1 MFQGRYKSILVEKD
15 DYLLELSRYV
25 VLNPVRARMVNELL
39 DWAWS
44 SYPSML
50 GKSPVP
56 DWLETDWL
64 LACFGTNRKQAV
76 TEYID
81 FVRAGIGL
89 PPVWDNLKYQV
100 YLGSD
105 DFIDSIQSKFSD
117 VKNNDLS
124 EVSRLQ
130 RRPLAQSLNWYEDN
144 EPDRKKAMALAY
156 ASGDYSM
163 KEISLWFGVHYST
176 VSRAVKKFV

>member
-1 MFQGRYKSILVEKD
+1 M
-15 DYLLELSRYV
+15 
-25 VLNPVRARMVNELL
+25 
-39 DWAWS
+39 
-44 SYPSML
+44 
-50 GKSPVP
+50 
-56 DWLETDWL
+56 
-64 LACFGTNRKQAV
+64 
-76 TEYID
+76 
-81 FVRAGIGL
+81 

-117 VKNNDLS
+117 LKSNDLR

-130 RRPLAQSLNWYEDN
+130 RRPLAKSLNWYEDN
-144 EPDRKKAMALAY
+144 EPDRKKAMAFAY

-176 VSRAVKKFV
+176 VSRAVRVFEMNCL